1 MSSNVTDIFR
11 DSSTDNTTYA
21 KSMDGFKRKRVEV
34 VAGTLEPIHLAPDT
48 AAPKPTTQNRP
59 GKEYLSPSLPRDSE
73 WEWSCLGIG
82 SLTETAQELN

>member
-21 KSMDGFKRKRVEV
+21 KSMDGFKRKRV
-34 VAGTLEPIHLAPDT
+34 DR

-59 GKEYLSPSLPRDSE
+59 GTEYLSPSLPRDSE
-73 WEWSCLGIG
+73 LEWSSLGVG
-82 SLTETAQELN
+82 SLAETAQELN

>member
-59 GKEYLSPSLPRDSE
+59 GKGTCPHHSQGTQSGNGPL
-73 WEWSCLGIG
+73 
-82 SLTETAQELN
+82 